1 MEQDCYHN
9 KPSAQVASQVPNYNF
24 NNLGKHKPLRKPQIL
39 LQTHSSALHQF
50 KKGKYVNG
58 ITYENK

>member
-50 KKGKYVNG
+50 KK
-58 ITYENK
+58 